1 MTSGAQ
7 QMPVVAPPVWDNIPQ
22 EMAAR
27 QQWLLWRF
35 ESPKA
40 GAAKRTKMPYYVSGA
55 RRTKTQGSDEDRQRL
70 ATLAVVRKAFD
81 AGGYTG
87 IGFAFLPD
95 DGLIG
100 IDIDGAIDATLG
112 GTSKLCMETIRACDS
127 FTEFSPS
134 GKGVHIY
141 VKGTTTSC
149 KSNDIGLEMF
159 CGSQFFTVTGRRWDN
174 VTHTVRPISDT
185 ALRTII
191 GHIDAAKEAAR
202 AAKDTGSQRPAK
214 PSTPAHSQGQGKGD
228 DFARVN
234 ADAMARMDAWVPA
247 LLPKARPYKGGY
259 RITSKELGRNLQE
272 DLSIHPDG
280 IQDFGLDQ
288 GFSPID
294 LVMEHKGFAKPVDAM
309 KWLAELVGTE
319 LTKRPVRELQKAKPA
334 NLGAPAGVAE
344 GYDDMAAQGGGGS
357 GDGGADDGLPLDD
370 VPDLIRHRGRPVD
383 CRENVLYCLRDDP
396 QIAGLVRH
404 NTFTELHERSRETPW
419 GRPAG
424 EWDEEDD
431 LMLGEYLAREHQLL
445 VKATGTLRNG
455 VLMAAR
461 EHKFNPIIDLI
472 KSQPWDG
479 VPRLEHW
486 LTDVYEVEDRPY
498 TRLIGKCFIMG
509 MVMRAMRPGCKFDY
523 MLLIKGAQGLSKS
536 GSFRVLAEPWFT
548 DNAIRMG
555 DKDSLMTMQ
564 LVWIAESAELESL
577 NKAETTAVKQF
588 LSAQEDMY
596 RPPYGAQIKKRPRHT
611 VVAGTTNAD
620 TFLKDA
626 TGDRRFW
633 PIEVLVVH
641 LEILRQMRLQL
652 FAEALHRL
660 KKGEQYWPTRQEE
673 IDLVFPEH
681 EQFKKQET
689 WEDYLGAY
697 VNATNMDDH
706 DDSMQTR
713 PRSEREFFTTVE
725 LYGKALAIKADRI
738 DGAGQMDN
746 RLANSM
752 KALGFKKHRE
762 TTGSRRRGWLRLP
775 PPAPAETPAQLI
787 GGVYLPPGAEDL
799 PL

>member
-1 MTSGAQ
+1 MTSGAHPI
-7 QMPVVAPPVWDNIPQ
+7 PVVAPPVWENIPQ
-22 EMAAR
+22 DMATR

-40 GAAKRTKMPYYVSGA
+40 GPVKPAKMPYYVSGGK
-55 RRTKTQGSDEDRQRL
+55 RKLTQGCDADRMRL
-70 ATLAVVRKAFD
+70 ATLEVARKAYER
-81 AGGYTG
+81 GGWSG
-87 IGFAFLPD
+87 IGFAFLPG

-100 IDIDGAIDATLG
+100 IDIDGAIDPDTG
-112 GTSKLCMETIRACDS
+112 DTSTLCMETIRACDS

-141 VKGTTTSC
+141 VQGKADSC

-174 VTHTVRPISDT
+174 VSHGVKPIPDA
-185 ALRTII
+185 ALQAIVARI
-191 GHIDAAKEAAR
+191 AEAKEAHRQAQETSTR
-202 AAKDTGSQRPAK
+202 RPAK
-214 PSTPAHSQGQGKGD
+214 AHAPTPGQAQGD
-228 DFARVN
+228 DFTRVN
-234 ADAMARMDAWVPA
+234 ADAMARMDAWVPS
-247 LLPKARPYKGGY
+247 LLPKAKPYKGGY
-259 RITSKELGRNLQE
+259 RITSKALGRNLQE

-280 IQDFGLDQ
+280 IQDFGLDR

-294 LVMEHKGFAKPVDAM
+294 LVMEHLGMGKPVDAM
-309 KWLAELVGTE
+309 KWLAERTGTV
-319 LTKRPVRELQKAKPA
+319 LSKRMPRQAQNPKPA
-334 NLGAPAGVAE
+334 NLGAPAGGDE
-344 GYDDMAAQGGGGS
+344 GYDGVAAQGS
-357 GDGGADDGLPLDD
+357 DGGDDDGLP
-370 VPDLIRHRGRPVD
+370 VGPDLIRHRGRPVD

-396 QIAGLVRH
+396 EIAGLVRH
-404 NTFTELHERSRETPW
+404 NTFTELHERSRDTPW

-431 LMLGEYLAREHQLL
+431 LMLGEYLARKHQLL
-445 VKATGTLRNG
+445 IKATGTLRNG

-472 KSQPWDG
+472 KSQAWDG
-479 VPRLEHW
+479 VSRLETW
-486 LTDVYEVEDRPY
+486 LSGVYEVDERPY

-523 MLLIKGAQGLSKS
+523 MLVLKGEQGLSKS

-588 LSAQEDMY
+588 LSAQDDMY
-596 RPPYGAQIKKRPRHT
+596 RPPYGAQIKKRARHT

-633 PIEVLVVH
+633 PLEVKVVN
-641 LEILRQMRLQL
+641 LDLLREMRLQL
-652 FAEALHRL
+652 FAEALARL
-660 KKGEQYWPTRQEE
+660 KKAEQYWPTRQQE
-673 IDLVFPEH
+673 IDLVFPEQ
-681 EQFKKQET
+681 EQFKKTET

-697 VNATNMDDH
+697 VNATTMDGH
-706 DDSMQTR
+706 DDATQAR
-713 PRSEREFFTTVE
+713 ARADREFFTTVE

-746 RLANSM
+746 RLANAM

-762 TTGSRRRGWLRLP
+762 TTGSRRRGWQRLP
-775 PPAPAETPAQLI
+775 PPAPAEAPAQPI
-787 GGVYLPPGAEDL
+787 EGVCALSEAEDF

>member
-1 MTSGAQ
+1 MITGAQ
-7 QMPVVAPPVWDNIPQ
+7 DLPVVAPPAWDNIPQ
-22 EMAAR
+22 EMATR
-27 QQWLLWRF
+27 QQWLLWKF
-35 ESPKA
+35 ETPKA
-40 GAAKRTKMPYYVSGA
+40 GAIKPSKMPYYVSGA
-55 RRTKTQGSDEDRQRL
+55 RRQKTQGSDEDRQRL
-70 ATLAVVRKAFD
+70 ATLAVVRKAYE
-81 AGGYTG
+81 AGGYSG
-87 IGFAFLPD
+87 VGFAFLPG

-100 IDIDGAIDATLG
+100 IDIDGAIDPATG
-112 GTSKLCMETIRACDS
+112 DTSALCMETIRACDS

-141 VKGTTTSC
+141 VMGKADSC

-174 VTHTVRPISDT
+174 VAHTLQAISDT
-185 ALRTII
+185 ALQTII
-191 GHIDAAKEAAR
+191 GRIAAAKETAR
-202 AAKDTGSQRPAK
+202 AAKAVSTQRVPRAQPVT
-214 PSTPAHSQGQGKGD
+214 PSHTQGD

-234 ADAMARMDAWVPA
+234 ADAMARMNAWVPE
-247 LLPKARPYKGGY
+247 LLPNARAYKDGY

-272 DLSIHPDG
+272 DLSVQPDV
-280 IQDFGLDQ
+280 IYDFGLERA
-288 GFSPID
+288 FSPID
-294 LVMEHKGFAKPVDAM
+294 LVMEHKGIGKPVDAM
-309 KWLAELVGTE
+309 KWLAERVGTE
-319 LTKRPVRELQKAKPA
+319 LHKRASVQQKKNA
-334 NLGAPAGVAE
+334 NLQAPAAGDE
-344 GYDDMAAQGGGGS
+344 GYEDMAGQGPGPADD
-357 GDGGADDGLPLDD
+357 DGTDDGLPPVDG
-370 VPDLIRHRGRPVD
+370 PDLIRHRGRPVD

-396 QIAGLVRH
+396 QIAGLVQH

-431 LMLGEYLAREHQLL
+431 LMLGEYLARKHQLL

-472 KSQPWDG
+472 KSEAWDG

-486 LTDVYEVEDRPY
+486 LTHVYEVEDRLY
-498 TRLIGKCFIMG
+498 TRLIGRCFIMG

-633 PIEVLVVH
+633 PLEVLVVH
-641 LEILRQMRLQL
+641 LDILRQMRLQL

-673 IDLVFPEH
+673 IDLVFPEQ

-697 VNATNMDDH
+697 VNAQEMDHH
-706 DDSMQTR
+706 DDALATR
-713 PRSEREFFTTVE
+713 PRGLREFFTTVE

-762 TTGSRRRGWLRLP
+762 TTGGRRRGWQRLP
-775 PPAPAETPAQLI
+775 PPALADTHAQPI
-787 GGVYLPPGAEDL
+787 EGVYAAPVSDDL